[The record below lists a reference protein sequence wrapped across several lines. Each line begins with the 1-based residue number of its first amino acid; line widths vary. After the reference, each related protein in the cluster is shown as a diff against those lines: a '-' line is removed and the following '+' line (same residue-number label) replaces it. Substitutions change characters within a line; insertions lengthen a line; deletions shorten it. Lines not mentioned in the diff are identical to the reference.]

1 MNLRSAISDI
11 QPISKV
17 MRKILES
24 NASVFT
30 GSTLK
35 CLETL
40 RTVRIERLQA
50 ACGAERQSARIE
62 SSQCCGRSRLA
73 DAAS

>member
-40 RTVRIERLQA
+40 RTVQIERLQA
-50 ACGAERQSARIE
+50 ACGAERRPARFE